1 MPFYVPVRYLK
12 RLNIASRVVSYYNS
26 VRRELAVENIG
37 WTVMDN
43 FNFQRKALKDKSKE
57 TVLNVPKLLPYRTVS
72 KCNDAINIHTS
83 QVFGDRKSNLS
94 CIIQEDV
101 AVPEVAPPLL
111 LNRPH
116 SVEANSIQAEMTT
129 CLSNNHPLF
138 QNDNTSFYGIL
149 EEAVRRNIYEAT
161 INPLQRTHDVHGDY
175 K

>member
-1 MPFYVPVRYLK
+1 MPFYVPVRSLK

-37 WTVMDN
+37 WTVMDK

-94 CIIQEDV
+94 CIIRED
-101 AVPEVAPPLL
+101 A
-111 LNRPH
+111 
-116 SVEANSIQAEMTT
+116 
-129 CLSNNHPLF
+129 
-138 QNDNTSFYGIL
+138 
-149 EEAVRRNIYEAT
+149 
-161 INPLQRTHDVHGDY
+161 
-175 K
+175 